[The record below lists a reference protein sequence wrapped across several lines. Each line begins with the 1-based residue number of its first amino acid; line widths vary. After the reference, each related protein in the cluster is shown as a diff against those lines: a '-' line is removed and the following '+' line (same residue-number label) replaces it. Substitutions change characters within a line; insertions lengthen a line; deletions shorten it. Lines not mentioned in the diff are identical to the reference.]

1 MTDVST
7 ATFRPAPGGRL
18 LSIDIARGIT
28 IAFMIMVNSSGAA
41 PYAQLKHS
49 SWSGWT
55 AADLVFP
62 SFLLLVGT
70 SIVLSLS
77 RRLEAGTDKPRI
89 AGNILKRTVLLFAF
103 GVIVNGFP
111 YFNLAH
117 LRIYGVLQR
126 IAICYAA
133 AALLYLWRQRAGTIA
148 AVTIFLLVGYY
159 VLLRFV
165 PVPGAGVPTRDIPL
179 LDQNLNWVAW
189 VDRKLMYGR
198 LYEGL
203 RDPEGLLS
211 DLPAI
216 ASTLVGVLAGMWLQ
230 SNRTRTAISR
240 GLLSAA
246 VVLIALGELWNVV
259 FPINK
264 KLWTSSYVLFA
275 GGCAL
280 LLVALLY
287 WSIDVKGMRR
297 AWERPWIVFGTN
309 AIFAY
314 MFSELL
320 ASSLWAIHLRGHVML
335 WTWIYDRL
343 FRQINPPG
351 VGSLCYSIVFAAVCW
366 LATYVLWKRRIFLK
380 V

>member
-1 MTDVST
+1 
-7 ATFRPAPGGRL
+7 
-18 LSIDIARGIT
+18 
-28 IAFMIMVNSSGAA
+28 MIMVNSSGAA

-49 SWSGWT
+49 SWNGCT
-55 AADLVFP
+55 LADLVFP

-77 RRLEAGTDKPRI
+77 KRLASGADKTRI
-89 AGNILKRTVLLFAF
+89 ILNILKRTVILFAL
-103 GVIVNGFP
+103 GLIVNGFP

-126 IAICYAA
+126 IAICYAV
-133 AALLYLWRQRAGTIA
+133 AALLYVWRQRAGTVI
-148 AVTIFLLVGYY
+148 AVTIFLLIGYY
-159 VLLRFV
+159 LLMRFV
-165 PVPGAGVPTRDIPL
+165 PVPGAGLPTRDIPL
-179 LDQNLNWVAW
+179 LDQNQNWVAW
-189 VDRKLMYGR
+189 LDRKLLPGR
-198 LYEGL
+198 LYEGV

-216 ASTLVGVLAGMWLQ
+216 ASTLLGVLTGMWLQ
-230 SNRTRTAISR
+230 SKRTRTAISR
-240 GLLSAA
+240 GLLGAA
-246 VVLIALGELWNVV
+246 VVAIALGQCWNII

-280 LLVALLY
+280 LLLALLY
-287 WSIDVKGMRR
+287 WFIDVKDMRE

-320 ASSLWAIHLRGHVML
+320 ASCLWAIHLHGKEML
-335 WTWIYDRL
+335 WTWIYDGS
-343 FRQINPPG
+343 FRHINPPG
-351 VGSLCYSIVFAAVCW
+351 VGSLCSSIVFTAVCW